1 MSDMKLIPIL
11 LTLVLLTS
19 CGGSTPPPTPP
30 VPAAKRVSTASPTLT
45 TIVTPTLI
53 PASATPQDWCTHP
66 LSDDFVIIGYLPE
79 YRELNP
85 KWGKCLTDII
95 YFSAEPHTDGTLD
108 TSRLSESTWQGLQ
121 KMKAEYRTRVYLTVG
136 GWERS
141 DGFARMVSKTKLR
154 AAFIQNLIDFATKQQ
169 LDGVDFDWE
178 FPKNETEFKNYIA
191 LLTEVKAAFSEHNLI
206 VSVALSADNASS
218 MDLSQFAVVDRI
230 HVMSYDRGILHSTYN
245 MAIED
250 LNTFTING
258 IAKQKLFLG
267 VPFYGRTIAAPF
279 IPSSYEEIMKRY
291 HPPADQEQVDGIFFN
306 GITTVQYKACFV
318 RQNGFGGIMIWE
330 LGQDTWDETSLL
342 RAINQAAVN
351 GC

>member
-1 MSDMKLIPIL
+1 MKLIPIL

-19 CGGSTPPPTPP
+19 CEGSAPPPASPTPD
-30 VPAAKRVSTASPTLT
+30 AKRVPTASPTPIPT
-45 TIVTPTLI
+45 ETPTSI
-53 PASATPQDWCTHP
+53 PFTATPEDWCSHP

-85 KWGKCLTDII
+85 EWGKCLTDII
-95 YFSAEPHTDGTLD
+95 YFSAEPRADGTLD
-108 TSRLSESTWQGLQ
+108 DSRLSESTWQGLQ
-121 KMKAEYRTRVYLTVG
+121 SMKSKYGTRLHLTIG

-141 DGFARMVSKTKLR
+141 ERFASMVSKTKAR
-154 AAFIQNLIDFATKQQ
+154 TVFIQNLIDFAMKQN

-178 FPKNETEFKNYIA
+178 FPENETEFKNYIEF
-191 LLTEVKAAFSEHNLI
+191 LTEVKAAFSERNLL

-218 MDLSQFAVVDRI
+218 MDLSQFAVVDHI
-230 HVMSYDRGILHSTYN
+230 HVMSYDRGALHSTYN

-267 VPFYGRTIAAPF
+267 VPFYGRTTTEPF
-279 IPSSYEEIMKRY
+279 TASSYQEIMARY
-291 HPPADQEQVDGIFFN
+291 HPSADQEQVDGIFFN
-306 GITTVQYKACFV
+306 GITTIQYKTCFV
-318 RQNGFGGIMIWE
+318 RDNGYGGIMIWE

-342 RAINQAAVN
+342 RAIYQAAVN